1 MMQWKIGRPLV
12 LWGFAAAAIILVL
25 AGWESYRNTTRLVK
39 AADGQKNSY
48 ELAQTLDEVE
58 TRLVDAET
66 GQRGYLLTGDE
77 AYLEPYHAAINN
89 LGRVMF
95 RLKDVTS
102 SDPNQEKHV
111 QNLDLL
117 IENKLRELQKT
128 IDLRR
133 RRRNFCGKSA
143 HVAGLRKTL
152 DGPNPGCNH
161 RYEK

>member
-102 SDPNQEKHV
+102 GDPNQEKHV

-133 RRRNFCGKSA
+133 SGEISA
-143 HVAGLRKTL
+143 ANQSCCRAPENVGWTRS
-152 DGPNPGCNH
+152 GV
-161 RYEK
+161 